1 MHCWKLFFTQVYFFY
16 HLSSLYPLPC
26 VRALA
31 GAHHDNRF
39 CVMERRICFVH
50 LEVINQWV
58 MGFVLVDKIG
68 KNDFVNDFFHVF
80 VFFLSG
86 PDCGVSNSNST
97 NSTSALSATPTL
109 NSNIPGVTATTTA
122 NSNRVTAP
130 AIAGY
135 YYSHLVK

>member
-1 MHCWKLFFTQVYFFY
+1 
-16 HLSSLYPLPC
+16 
-26 VRALA
+26 
-31 GAHHDNRF
+31 
-39 CVMERRICFVH
+39 
-50 LEVINQWV
+50 

-80 VFFLSG
+80 VVFFLSG

>member
-1 MHCWKLFFTQVYFFY
+1 MEIFFTQVNFFY

-80 VFFLSG
+80 VVFFYQ
-86 PDCGVSNSNST
+86 
-97 NSTSALSATPTL
+97 ALTAGSAT
-109 NSNIPGVTATTTA
+109 ATV
-122 NSNRVTAP
+122 RIAP
-130 AIAGY
+130 L
-135 YYSHLVK
+135 HCLQHQH